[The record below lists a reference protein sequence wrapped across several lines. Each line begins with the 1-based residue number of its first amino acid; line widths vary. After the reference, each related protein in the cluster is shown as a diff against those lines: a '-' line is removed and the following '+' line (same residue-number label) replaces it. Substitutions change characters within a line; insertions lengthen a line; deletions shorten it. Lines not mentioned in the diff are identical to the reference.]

1 MSKLL
6 ILGAGQMQVPI
17 IALAKELGHTTV
29 VADFDPSAPGFKYA
43 DVQST
48 VSTIDKDAVLQLAKN
63 EQVDGILT
71 TSDYPVRV
79 VAYVGECLGLPA
91 MTQQVA
97 EVCTNKYQQR
107 LLFRDSGINT
117 PFFVQ
122 CDAKSDLT
130 SLKSFPYIV
139 KPVDSSASRGV
150 ERVNTEELLHKA
162 VESACG
168 LSRSGNAIVES
179 FIGGKEFSV
188 ETLTQNGITHIVQ
201 ITEKLTRGEEQ
212 GFFVEDTHIEPA
224 RISEEEANAI
234 REEVL
239 RATEAVGVNNC
250 PTHTEIKLWNGKPF
264 IIEMACRLGG
274 DYITS
279 DLVPLSTGISMMENL
294 IRLSLGQT
302 IDIEPKFHRWSC
314 VQFLNEENYYRCQKF
329 ISSGDPHIRR
339 SEIREYRD
347 SVIKS
352 SLDRLGYVIMQADTK
367 GEIDSLIDDLKK

>member
-1 MSKLL
+1 MSRLL

-17 IALAKELGHTTV
+17 IALAKELGHTTI
-29 VADFDPSAPGFKYA
+29 VADFDPNAPGFKYA
-43 DVQST
+43 DISST
-48 VSTIDKDAVLQLAKN
+48 VSTIDKDAVLQLAQSEK
-63 EQVDGILT
+63 VDGILT

-79 VAYVGECLGLPA
+79 VAYVSEKLGLPA
-91 MTQQVA
+91 MTQKVA
-97 EVCTNKYQQR
+97 EVCTNKYAQR
-107 LLFRDSGINT
+107 VLFKENGVNT
-117 PFFVQ
+117 PFFIK
-122 CDAKSDLT
+122 CDLDSDLSNLT
-130 SLKSFPYIV
+130 SFPYIV

-150 ERVNTEELLHKA
+150 EEVHNEQQLHGAVRV
-162 VESACG
+162 ACS

-188 ETLTQNGITHIVQ
+188 ETLTQGGITHIIQ

-224 RISEEEANAI
+224 RISNEEANAI

-239 RATEAVGVNNC
+239 RGTKAVGVNNC
-250 PTHTEIKLWNGKPF
+250 PTHTEIKLWNGKPY

-294 IRLSLGQT
+294 IHLSLGDP
-302 IDIEPKFHRWSC
+302 IDIEPKYHKWSC
-314 VQFLNEENYYRCQKF
+314 VQFLNEKNYYCCRDF
-329 ISSGDPHIRR
+329 IKSGDTHIRR
-339 SEIREYRD
+339 SEVGKYRD

-352 SLDRLGYVIMQADTK
+352 SLDRLGYIIMQANTK
-367 GEIDSLIDDLKK
+367 EEISDLLDNLK

>member
-17 IALAKELGHTTV
+17 IALAKQLGHTTI

-43 DVQST
+43 DVKST
-48 VSTIDKDAVLQLAKN
+48 ISTIDKDAVFELAKS
-63 EQVDGILT
+63 EQVNGILT

-79 VAYVGECLGLPA
+79 VAYVGEKLGLPA

-97 EVCTNKYQQR
+97 EACTNKYQQR
-107 LLFRDSGINT
+107 LLFRNNGINT

-122 CDAKSDLT
+122 SDANSDLS
-130 SLKSFPYIV
+130 SLNEFPYIV

-150 ERVNTEELLHKA
+150 ERVNTTEQLNEA
-162 VESACG
+162 VKTACG
-168 LSRSGNAIVES
+168 MSRSGNAIVES

-188 ETLTQNGITHIVQ
+188 ETLTQKGITHIIQ
-201 ITEKLTRGEEQ
+201 ITEKQTRGEEQ
-212 GFFVEDTHIEPA
+212 GYFVEDTHIEPA
-224 RISEEEANAI
+224 RISDEEAEAI
-234 REEVL
+234 RKEVL
-239 RATEAVGVNNC
+239 RATKAVGVDNC
-250 PTHTEIKLWNGKPF
+250 PTHTEIKLWNGKPY

-294 IRLSLGQT
+294 IRLSLGEA

-314 VQFLNEENYYRCQKF
+314 VQFLNEENYYRCQDYMV
-329 ISSGDPHIRR
+329 SGDSRIKRY
-339 SEIREYRD
+339 EIGEYNN

-352 SLDRLGYVIMQADTK
+352 SLDRLGYIILQAESRAEIEEVLTK
-367 GEIDSLIDDLKK
+367 IK

>member
-17 IALAKELGHTTV
+17 IALAKELGHKTV

-48 VSTIDKDAVLQLAKN
+48 ISTIDKDAVLQFAKN
-63 EQVDGILT
+63 EHVDGILT

-79 VAYVGECLGLPA
+79 VAYVGEKLGLPA

-107 LLFRDSGINT
+107 LLFRDNGINT
-117 PFFVQ
+117 PFFMQ
-122 CDAKSDLT
+122 CDSNSDLS
-130 SLKSFPYIV
+130 SLKEFPYIV

-150 ERVNTEELLHKA
+150 ERVHTVEQLYKA

-168 LSRSGNAIVES
+168 HSRSGNAIVES

-188 ETLTQNGITHIVQ
+188 ETLTQNGITHIIQ

-212 GFFVEDTHIEPA
+212 GYFVEDTHIEPA
-224 RISEEEANAI
+224 RISNEEADAI

-239 RATEAVGVNNC
+239 RATKAVGVNNC
-250 PTHTEIKLWNGKPF
+250 PTHTEIKLWNGKPY

-294 IRLSLGQT
+294 IRLSLGQA

-314 VQFLNEENYYRCQKF
+314 VQFLNEENYYRCQEF
-329 ISSGDPHIRR
+329 ISSGDSHIRR
-339 SEIREYRD
+339 SEIGEYRD

-352 SLDRLGYVIMQADTK
+352 SLDRLGYIIMQADTK
-367 GEIDSLIDDLKK
+367 GEIDSLINNLKK